1 MTFTIGNKRGHKT
14 RCGYSARILATDLK
28 SDYPIAAAVMNDHGN
43 ENVYM
48 YTMDGKLS
56 KNGPPYQ
63 MDLVDVEAE
72 RRVRYYPLMMGN
84 NFFVSTVGFPTLD
97 RLLNT
102 APSIFVADVWGVV
115 AIISEDD
122 EVVDVQH
129 VANAEDTAHLRRK
142 L

>member
-14 RCGYSARILATDLK
+14 LNGRPARIIATDL
-28 SDYPIAAAVMNDHGN
+28 SGDYPLAVAIMNVHGI
-43 ENVYM
+43 ENMYM
-48 YTMDGKLS
+48 YTTDGKLS
-56 KNGPPYQ
+56 KDGPPYQ
-63 MDLVDVEAE
+63 LDLVDVEAE

-84 NFFVSTVGFPTLD
+84 NFFVNTVGFPTLD

-102 APSIFVADVWGVV
+102 APFIFVGEVWGVI

-142 L
+142 P

>member
-14 RCGYSARILATDLK
+14 RMGRPARIIATDL
-28 SDYPIAAAVMNDHGN
+28 SGDYPLAVAIMNIHGI
-43 ENVYM
+43 ENVYK
-48 YTMDGKLS
+48 YAVDGKYHIGDIHDL
-56 KNGPPYQ
+56 
-63 MDLVDVEAE
+63 DLVDVEAK
-72 RRVRYYPLMMGN
+72 RTTRYYPLMMGN

-122 EVVDVQH
+122 KVVDVQH

-142 L
+142 P